1 MSTGGLAGDGVPA
14 AACLPAA
21 AGLLVRAGLLA
32 GAGLLV
38 RAGLL
43 ALFAIAFVV
52 LAVVISGV
60 R

>member
-14 AACLPAA
+14 AACLLAA
-21 AGLLVRAGLLA
+21 
-32 GAGLLV
+32 AGLLV